1 MNRKKVMKA
10 AIKLDQ
16 RPEFILQET
25 EVPEPQPDEALIKV
39 KAAGLCGTDIAIRNN
54 TFMGRHGPV
63 QLPIIPGHEFCG
75 EVVET
80 GSKVR
85 KVAVGERVVTS
96 AIKGC
101 GQCYACEIGIYN
113 RCQDWIHVGIDSPGC
128 FAEYV
133 ITSEDILFKVPDTI
147 PDEEAAVL
155 EPLTTAVRAIRTNRV
170 QAGSFIVILGPGT
183 FGLFILQSV
192 LATGPS
198 YVVMVGLSTDR
209 DRLELAKSLGANEII
224 MSDEMDPV
232 KRVKELTKGKGADL
246 VVEATGRVEAV
257 TQAIEMTGAGGLFL
271 MGGSGFLGQPVSF
284 ESWNVVR
291 DEKRI
296 KGLQGFTKPDYLLAL
311 DLYHQGKIEIKPLIS
326 HVFKLEEINQA
337 CDLVEQ
343 KKAIKVVI
351 IP

>member
-1 MNRKKVMKA
+1 M
-10 AIKLDQ
+10 
-16 RPEFILQET
+16 
-25 EVPEPQPDEALIKV
+25 
-39 KAAGLCGTDIAIRNN
+39 
-54 TFMGRHGPV
+54 
-63 QLPIIPGHEFCG
+63 
-75 EVVET
+75 
-80 GSKVR
+80 
-85 KVAVGERVVTS
+85 
-96 AIKGC
+96 
-101 GQCYACEIGIYN
+101 
-113 RCQDWIHVGIDSPGC
+113 
-128 FAEYV
+128 

-246 VVEATGRVEAV
+246 VVEATGREAV
-257 TQAIEMTGAGGLFL
+257 TQAIEMTGPEDFL

-284 ESWNVVR
+284 EPWNAVR

-296 KGLQGFTKPDYLLAL
+296 KG
-311 DLYHQGKIEIKPLIS
+311 H
-326 HVFKLEEINQA
+326 
-337 CDLVEQ
+337 
-343 KKAIKVVI
+343 KVLPSRI
-351 IP
+351 ICWR